1 MRQDQRRDLDEQA
14 RTDRILSNKFG
25 RYLINNLY
33 ERQGRSKPWK
43 KPIKCLCKG
52 KDVLYTHGRYVPC
65 GRYKCQ
71 QYVNEVRRKSLEG
84 NELMKQ
90 RKTNTKY
97 WKELR
102 QRRQTPVKVW
112 ANRYGVSVEQA
123 TLELQLRAILEEEI
137 RQFLI
142 AEDLRYDPNAVWNRR
157 EEE

>member
-1 MRQDQRRDLDEQA
+1 
-14 RTDRILSNKFG
+14 
-25 RYLINNLY
+25 
-33 ERQGRSKPWK
+33 
-43 KPIKCLCKG
+43 
-52 KDVLYTHGRYVPC
+52 
-65 GRYKCQ
+65 
-71 QYVNEVRRKSLEG
+71 
-84 NELMKQ
+84 MKQ

-123 TLELQLRAILEEEI
+123 TLELQLREILEEEI